1 MFYLYDITK
10 NNLINLKI
18 EENNKKDRCII
29 KDERNTCYSGFILYQ
44 SIVTI
49 SCEVSFYK
57 SSKTNKY
64 IPRLTFKKLDK
75 DGIEKYIDD
84 KKPIKIELNTSEK
97 AESFWKMIGFI
108 QKFKN
113 LVDIDEFNSLYK
125 VQKVEDTLTDNK
137 VLEYLKENPKLMDE
151 IVKSNIT
158 KSDVVSLGYRKK
170 QLKLFKEM
178 LQNNNLNESNWQQ
191 FFEKNNW
198 IFGYGLSYIFHNG
211 LDEKKLE
218 QVVSGFDFNSSGKR
232 VDALLK
238 TAGLI
243 NSLCFVEIKTHKTE
257 LLDKKFY
264 RARCWSISG
273 ELSGGVAQIQN
284 TVSLNLKNF
293 YGKTQMKDKTSGNLT
308 GEEFFNFQP
317 KSFLII
323 GSLSQ
328 FKNDHGVNEDK
339 FRSFE
344 LFRKNT
350 LNPEII
356 TFDELYERAKFII
369 DSKDSNHEQKPNNQ
383 KLDNP
388 IANLQIR

>member
-10 NNLINLKI
+10 KNLINLKI

-29 KDERNTCYSGFILYQ
+29 KDECNACYAGFILYQ
-44 SIVTI
+44 NIITI

-75 DGIEKYIDD
+75 DGNERYIDN
-84 KKPIKIELNTSEK
+84 KKPIKVELGTSDK
-97 AESFWKMIGFI
+97 AENFWKMIGFI

-125 VQKVEDTLTDNK
+125 VQKVEDTLTDKK
-137 VLEYLKENPKLMDE
+137 VLKYLEENPKLMDE
-151 IVKSNIT
+151 IVKSDIT
-158 KSDVVSLGYRKK
+158 KSDVISLGYRKK
-170 QLKLFKEM
+170 QLKFFEQMLVNDYLKE
-178 LQNNNLNESNWQQ
+178 SDWQQ

-211 LDEKKLE
+211 LNEKKLE

-238 TAGLI
+238 TAGFI

-257 LLDKKFY
+257 LLQNKYY
-264 RARCWSISG
+264 RTGCWAVSN
-273 ELSGGVAQIQN
+273 ELLGGITQIQN
-284 TVSLNLKNF
+284 TVSLNLKKF
-293 YGKTQMKDKTSGNLT
+293 YGRTQMKDKISGDIT
-308 GEEFFNFQP
+308 DEEFFSFQP

-328 FKNDHGVNEDK
+328 LIGNNAPNEDK

-369 DSKDSNHEQKPNNQ
+369 DSKDSNHE
-383 KLDNP
+383 
-388 IANLQIR
+388 